1 MSLWWCSWL
10 LKKRTEIYYVRIRAS
25 FQ

>member
-1 MSLWWCSWL
+1 MSLWWCSWF

>member
-1 MSLWWCSWL
+1 MSLWRCSWL